1 MYEVE
6 VTLKKKQNKTWS
18 HLDVESNTS
27 DISLKCF
34 FLTYLRSK
42 TYKIKKTK
50 TYSFTNFFFLLFQ
63 HNSKKPLL

>member
-34 FLTYLRSK
+34 FFNLPE
-42 TYKIKKTK
+42 IK
-50 TYSFTNFFFLLFQ
+50 NIQ
-63 HNSKKPLL
+63 N